1 MKESTD
7 AEQAA
12 ALVRRVAGM
21 SDDAIAAA
29 IGSNHPANLETKE
42 VFEADE
48 LALSLLRGRFGK
60 RDIVNVIRWVLM
72 GCPTYPEEPS

>member
-29 IGSNHPANLETKE
+29 IESSHPSNLEMSTS
-42 VFEADE
+42 FAADE
-48 LALSLLRGRFGK
+48 LALSLIRRRFGK